1 MAWRL
6 LVAALFSSLLAA
18 SGCGS
23 DPGSS
28 LEGTWRA
35 VLTTPGGEL
44 PFLLVIDAQ
53 GAVIRNGA
61 EVVPFSS
68 VERDGS
74 RVVLRM
80 EGYDSAIHATWEGP
94 GAPMTGEWIRT
105 RPEGEQ
111 DRLPFRATPG
121 ETRRFLPAEHK
132 AVPDAPASVAGA
144 WAVVFSD
151 EDGQEP
157 ARGEF
162 TQEGRMVTGTFL
174 TPTGDYRFLAGDYQ
188 GGVLRLSC
196 FDGAHAFLFRA
207 RADGETTLSGD
218 FWSRGTYHA
227 TWTARRIEPDAEEDG
242 LPDPF
247 EMVGLTNDEGRLQ
260 FTFPDL
266 DGEPV
271 SLSDRRFAGEVVLVS
286 LFGTWC
292 PNCNDEAPILAR
304 WHRDYRERGLQII
317 GLAYEFTGDVER
329 DRRMV
334 RLYAKRYGLEFPL
347 LLAGISDK
355 AAASATLPDLTAVLA
370 YPTTVFVGRDG
381 RVRNIHSGFEGPA
394 TGEHHEQLVARME
407 AIIEELLAEPAP
419 PVGSP

>member
-1 MAWRL
+1 MHYRWFA
-6 LVAALFSSLLAA
+6 VAALSSLVVAV
-18 SGCGS
+18 GCDS
-23 DPGSS
+23 TPDSS

-35 VLTTPGGEL
+35 VLTSPGGEL
-44 PFLLVIDAQ
+44 PFQLKIDGQ
-53 GAVIRNGA
+53 GAVIHNGQ

-94 GAPMTGEWIRT
+94 GTPLTGEWIRT
-105 RPEGEQ
+105 RPEGKQ
-111 DRLPFRATPG
+111 DRLPFTATAG
-121 ETRRFLPAEHK
+121 DRRRFLPAGQP
-132 AVPDAPASVAGA
+132 AVPGAPSSVAGT
-144 WAVVFSD
+144 WAVTFTD
-151 EDGQEP
+151 DDGQEP

-162 TQEGRMVTGTFL
+162 TQEGRTVTGTFL
-174 TPTGDYRFLAGDYQ
+174 TPTGDYRFLAGDYE

-207 RADGETTLSGD
+207 EAGSEATLRGD

-227 TWTARRIEPDAEEDG
+227 TWTARRIDADSGEDG
-242 LPDPF
+242 LPDKF
-247 EMVGLTNDEGRLQ
+247 ETVGLTNDEGRLQ

-266 DGEPV
+266 DGAPV
-271 SLSDRRFAGEVVLVS
+271 SLSDQRFAGDVVLVS
-286 LFGTWC
+286 VFGTWC

-304 WHRDYRERGLQII
+304 WHRDYREQGLQII

-334 RLYAKRYGLEFPL
+334 RLYAERHGLEFPL
-347 LLAGISDK
+347 LLAGVNDK
-355 AAASATLPDLTAVLA
+355 TAAGETLPDLTAVLA
-370 YPTTVFVGRDG
+370 YPTTIFVGRDG
-381 RVRNIHSGFEGPA
+381 RVRRIYSGFEGPG
-394 TGEHHEQLVARME
+394 TGEHHQRLVARME

-419 PVGSP
+419 PAS

>member
-1 MAWRL
+1 MARHL
-6 LVAALFSSLLAA
+6 LVATVFSSLLAA
-18 SGCGS
+18 SGCGAG
-23 DPGSS
+23 PGSS

-44 PFLLVIDAQ
+44 PFLLEIDAL
-53 GAVIRNGA
+53 GAVIRNGP

-105 RPEGEQ
+105 RPEGKQ
-111 DRLPFRATPG
+111 DRLPFTATAG
-121 ETRRFLPAEHK
+121 ETRRFLPAERPV
-132 AVPDAPASVAGA
+132 VPNAPASVAGT
-144 WAVVFSD
+144 WAVLFVD
-151 EDGQEP
+151 DDGQKP

-162 TQEGRMVTGTFL
+162 TQAGRIVTGTFL
-174 TPTGDYRFLAGDYQ
+174 TPTGDYRFLAGDYE

-207 RADGETTLSGD
+207 RAGGEATLNGD

-227 TWTARRIEPDAEEDG
+227 TWTARRIDTDAEEDG

-247 EMVGLTNDEGRLQ
+247 EIVGLTNDEGRLQ

-266 DGEPV
+266 DGAPV

-304 WHRDYRERGLQII
+304 WHRDYQEQGLQII
-317 GLAYEFTGDVER
+317 GLAYEFTGDVGR
-329 DRRMV
+329 HRRMV
-334 RLYAKRYGLEFPL
+334 RLYAERYGLEFPL

-381 RVRNIHSGFEGPA
+381 RVRNIHSGFEGPG
-394 TGEHHEQLVARME
+394 TGEHHEQLVGRME
-407 AIIEELLAEPAP
+407 AIIRELLAERAP
-419 PVGSP
+419 PAGS